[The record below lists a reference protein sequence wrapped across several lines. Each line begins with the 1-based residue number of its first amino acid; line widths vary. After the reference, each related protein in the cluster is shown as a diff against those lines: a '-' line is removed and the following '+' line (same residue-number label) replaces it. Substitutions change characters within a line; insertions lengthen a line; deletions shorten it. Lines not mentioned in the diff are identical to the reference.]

1 MITIT
6 RKEDCCGCSACA
18 ERCPR
23 RCITMQADEEGFVY
37 PKVNQNECI
46 NCNLCDSVC
55 PIINENV
62 SDKPISVIAAKNMED
77 NVRKQSSSG
86 GVFTALAE
94 R

>member
-1 MITIT
+1 
-6 RKEDCCGCSACA
+6 
-18 ERCPR
+18 
-23 RCITMQADEEGFVY
+23 MQADEEGFVY